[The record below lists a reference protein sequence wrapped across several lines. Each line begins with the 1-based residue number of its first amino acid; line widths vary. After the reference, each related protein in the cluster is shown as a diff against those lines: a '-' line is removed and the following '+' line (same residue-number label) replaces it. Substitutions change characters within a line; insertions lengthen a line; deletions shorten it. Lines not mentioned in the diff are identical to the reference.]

1 MDMTFA
7 ETAAKFFASIG
18 LTNLTIPH
26 VIMVLLSFFLM
37 YLAIAKRFEPLLL
50 LPLAFGMFIAN
61 MPMSNL
67 SAYDEPQGLLFF
79 LYMGI
84 KYVVYPPMIFAC
96 IGSMTDF
103 GPLIGNP
110 KSAFIGLGGQL
121 GLFTALFAAVGLG
134 NVFSKFVPGFEGF
147 TWAEAASIGIIGSAD
162 GPTSIFTATTLAP
175 HMLSAVAIAAFSY
188 MALVPMIQPP
198 IMRLLTNDWERRIVM
213 PPPKQVT
220 RRQKLFFPIIATVLT
235 LLFVPTAGALIGML
249 MLGNLIRESGVA
261 ERYVRML
268 NNELLNILTFLIALS
283 IGASAHAKY
292 FLTFETLLII
302 VLGLFAFVSGTF
314 GGVLIAKL
322 LCHLTGGKVNP
333 LIGNSGVS
341 AMPMAARISQKLGQQ
356 YNPQNYLLM
365 HAMGPIVAST
375 MGSALVAG
383 IFIALFG
390 A

>member
-1 MDMTFA
+1 MDMTFS
-7 ETAAKFFASIG
+7 EAASKFLEGIG
-18 LTNLTIPH
+18 LTNITLPH
-26 VIMVLLSFFLM
+26 VIMVALSLFLM

-61 MPMSNL
+61 MPMSGL
-67 SAYDEPQGLLFF
+67 SSADAGGLLYF

-84 KYVVYPPMIFAC
+84 QYVVYPPMIFLC

-121 GLFTALFAAVGLG
+121 GLFSALFAAVWLG
-134 NVFSKFVPGFEGF
+134 NLLAPIVPNFNGF
-147 TWAEAASIGIIGSAD
+147 TYAEAASIGIIGSAD
-162 GPTSIFTATTLAP
+162 GPTSIFTAKTLAP
-175 HMLSAVAIAAFSY
+175 DLLPVIAIAAFSY

-198 IMRLLTNDWERRIVM
+198 IMRLLTNDRERVIVM
-213 PPPKQVT
+213 PPPKNVT
-220 RRQKLFFPIIATVLT
+220 KKQKIVFPIVVTIVT
-235 LLFVPTAGALIGML
+235 LLLVPTAGALIGML
-249 MLGNLIRESGVA
+249 MMGNLIRESGVA
-261 ERYVRML
+261 ERYVRTL
-268 NNELLNILTFLIALS
+268 NNELLNILTLLIAIS
-283 IGASAHAKY
+283 IGSSARAET
-292 FLTFETLLII
+292 FLQFQTILII
-302 VLGLFAFVSGTF
+302 ILGLFAFVSGTF

-356 YNPQNYLLM
+356 YNPHNHLLM

-375 MGSALVAG
+375 MGSALIAG
-383 IFIALFG
+383 IFIAIFG
-390 A
+390 G